1 MDAGREKKLQELS
14 LESLGDLCGNVA
26 HSPSVTHE
34 QWETAYRLRTEYLRL
49 TLGREKAA
57 DEQQLES
64 LKKGIVEFLSGLPSW
79 ML

>member
-1 MDAGREKKLQELS
+1 MDAEREKKLQALS
-14 LESLGDLCGNVA
+14 LESLAELCGNVA

-34 QWETAYRLRTEYLRL
+34 QWETAHRLRMEYLRL

-57 DEQQLES
+57 DEQKLQS
-64 LKKGIVEFLSGLPSW
+64 VRKGMVEFLSGLPGW